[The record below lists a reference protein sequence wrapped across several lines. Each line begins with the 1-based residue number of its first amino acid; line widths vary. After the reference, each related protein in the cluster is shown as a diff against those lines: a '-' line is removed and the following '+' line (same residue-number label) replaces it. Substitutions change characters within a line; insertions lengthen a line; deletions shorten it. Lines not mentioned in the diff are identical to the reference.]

1 MNFYKIVV
9 AVALIALVSCVGE
22 EAPSDVPSGGQSS
35 IEKFT
40 GRIPSVGEV
49 DLLWE
54 NKDAI
59 ALRSQENPEEL
70 PVSSVYAATLPAPK
84 ATAVFKKSAAGQ
96 GAPDKLG
103 GKYIAVYPAALNYS
117 EWAKDSYVLV
127 APNSQQTVLNKKID
141 KSSMVMV
148 ASSDDTEL
156 NFKHVVSY
164 VKFTV
169 TSSTSPFNKV
179 TVTSGDPSQYMV
191 SRIRVS
197 FDENFTQRLET
208 YDASGNMNPQTKDKV
223 SFTTSDGSNFAAG
236 TYLIAVNPDS
246 YAKGIVLTFENSYK
260 SSVTKK
266 CPGPYQ
272 VKPGET
278 IDAGEIGYLDFQI
291 TSSYIN
297 LYEKDNQKI
306 GVVFY
311 VDPADSKKKKVVSA
325 ASDFVQWAKKNETW
339 RISGSKEDY
348 DYVHTIVTST
358 DMYIDNPADF
368 PAVMF
373 CDQMRKAYGGNWHV
387 PSVGELNMLF
397 NAYYGKSSDE
407 PVSKD
412 LVYTDSKSQQAAQYF
427 DSLLKLMG
435 GEKMLNQAGEYW
447 SCAQNSNGVV
457 NYVNMNRYYQGI
469 DNQTTQRNVRCVRDV
484 DVNISDDD
492 IVYPQTN
499 VGRLLKG
506 NITKRIE
513 DVLWDTTY
521 NVTKGLDYY
530 QMQVLTDAKEKL
542 DVYMLRCDPSKGLDV
557 RVAISTKTTADT
569 WDLQNLSEMAA
580 GISTSSRPVY
590 AIINADF
597 TDRRTSIR
605 PRGPV
610 HCNGKVWC
618 STYSLDPEYEHQ
630 GLSYV
635 GMTYD
640 GKMTMGL
647 REEYASAKSSLK
659 ECTGG
664 GYLMV
669 EDSKIVG
676 YGSDSRDPRTAIG
689 YTKNNV
695 IWMLAVDGRHKGTE
709 GMTYS
714 ELSSIFYDIG
724 CVDAVNL
731 DGGGSTQML
740 TRDPKTGRLI
750 MRNWP
755 SDPTDG
761 EGGEP
766 RPRLSGWAIVK
777 K

>member
-9 AVALIALVSCVGE
+9 AVALIALVSCVSE
-22 EAPSDVPSGGQSS
+22 EASSDVSS
-35 IEKFT
+35 REQTTIEKFT
-40 GRIPSVGEV
+40 GRISSVGGV

-54 NKDAI
+54 IKDTI
-59 ALRSQENPEEL
+59 ALRSQANPYET
-70 PVSSVYAATLPAPK
+70 PVSSVYATILPAPK
-84 ATAVFKKSAAGQ
+84 ATAVFKNTVSNRT
-96 GAPDKLG
+96 PDKVG
-103 GKYIAVYPAALNYS
+103 GKYIAVYPAILDFS
-117 EWAKDSYVLV
+117 EWAKESYVLL
-127 APNSQQTVLNKKID
+127 APSSEQTVKNKKID
-141 KSSMVMV
+141 KSSMVMI
-148 ASSDDTEL
+148 SSGEDLEL

-169 TSSTSPFNKV
+169 TSATNLFNKV
-179 TVTSGDPSQYMV
+179 IVSSGDPVQYMV
-191 SRIRVS
+191 SRIRVD
-197 FDENFTQRLET
+197 FDEDFNYLLET
-208 YDASGNMNPQTKDKV
+208 SDKAGNINPQTKYEV
-223 SFTTSDGSNFAAG
+223 SFSTSDGSNFTQG
-236 TYLIAVNPDS
+236 TYLIAINPDS
-246 YAKGIVLTFENSYK
+246 YSKGINLTLKDSYG

-266 CPGPYQ
+266 YPGPYH

-278 IDAGEIGYLDFQI
+278 IDVGEIGYLDFQNA
-291 TSSYIN
+291 SSYIN
-297 LYEKDNQKI
+297 LYEKNNQKL

-311 VDPADSKKKKVVSA
+311 VDPEDSKKMKVVSA
-325 ASDFVQWAKKNETW
+325 DSDLVPWAKKDEAW

-348 DYVHTIVTST
+348 DYVHTIVTAT

-373 CDQMRKAYGGNWHV
+373 CDQMRKKYGGNWHV
-387 PSVGELNMLF
+387 PSLSELNMLF
-397 NAYYGKSSDE
+397 NAYYGKPFDE
-407 PVSKD
+407 PVSKE
-412 LVYTDSKSQQAAQYF
+412 LVYSDSRSQQAVQYF
-427 DSLLKLMG
+427 DSLLELCG
-435 GEKMLNQAGEYW
+435 GEKMLNQTCGYW
-447 SCAQNSNGVV
+447 TCAQNSNGVV
-457 NYVNMNRYYQGI
+457 NYINMDRYYHGI
-469 DNQTTQRNVRCVRDV
+469 DKQTTQRNVRCVRDV
-484 DVNISDDD
+484 DGNISDDT
-492 IVYPQTN
+492 IIYPQTN

-506 NITKRIE
+506 NISKRIE

-530 QMQVLTDAKEKL
+530 QMQVLTDANEKL

-557 RVAISTKTTADT
+557 RVAISTNTTADT
-569 WDLQNLSEMAA
+569 WDLQNLSDMAA
-580 GISTSSRPVY
+580 GISTPSSSVY
-590 AIINADF
+590 AIVNADF
-597 TDRRTSIR
+597 SDRRTPIR

-618 STYSLDPEYEHQ
+618 STYSLDPEYTHQ
-630 GLSYV
+630 GLSYI
-635 GMTYD
+635 GMTTD
-640 GKMTMGL
+640 GKMTIGL
-647 REEYASAKSSLK
+647 REDYESVKSSLK

-669 EDSKIVG
+669 QDSKIVG

-695 IWMLAVDGRHKGTE
+695 VWMLAVDGRHKGTE

-714 ELSSIFYDIG
+714 ELSSIFFDIG

-740 TRDPKTGRLI
+740 TRDPKTGSLL

-761 EGGEP
+761 DGGEP